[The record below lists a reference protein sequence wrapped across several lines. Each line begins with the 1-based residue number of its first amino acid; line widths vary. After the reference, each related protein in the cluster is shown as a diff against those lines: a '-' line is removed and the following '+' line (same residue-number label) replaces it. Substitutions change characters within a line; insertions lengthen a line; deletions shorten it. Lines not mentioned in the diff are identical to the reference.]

1 MIATNKYYSSIL
13 IKQLLEVTLFEIF
26 NQLMPNPVIY
36 IYIFSIIIIENNC
49 NAKWINCNS
58 YE

>member
-36 IYIFSIIIIENNC
+36 IYFFNN
-49 NAKWINCNS
+49 NN
-58 YE
+58 